1 MEALSLSLVLPL
13 YPSSQ
18 TPKITYPC
26 NIFHLRISDGVSL
39 HKPHALSL
47 STVSLAFS
55 TASLASLPSLTLRNP
70 NKALN
75 LRSAFVPQNGLRKGF
90 ACGGLKWRLETQNR
104 QVTVPCDAAVAEKEV
119 AETPGEEF
127 QYQAEVSR
135 LMDLI
140 VHSLYSHK
148 KVFLRERVSNA
159 SDALDKLRFLSVTE
173 PSLLGDA
180 VELQIHIKP
189 DPENGTITI
198 T

>member
-26 NIFHLRISDGVSL
+26 NHQIFHLRISGGVSL

-70 NKALN
+70 NNALN

-104 QVTVPCDAAVAEKEV
+104 QVTVRCDAAVAD
-119 AETPGEEF
+119 TPSEEF
-127 QYQAEVSR
+127 QYQAEVNR

-159 SDALDKLRFLSVTE
+159 SDALDKLRFFE
-173 PSLLGDA
+173 CD
-180 VELQIHIKP
+180 
-189 DPENGTITI
+189 
-198 T
+198 